1 MINTTNPHQ
10 LQIRLDED
18 CRPMSDSEEATDNY
32 HGLSIKNVKDNQEI
46 EKGEDAV
53 EISLPKSDLS
63 DHSMGFIQE
72 KHTLIDNRPKGKHMT

>member
-1 MINTTNPHQ
+1 MT
-10 LQIRLDED
+10 E
-18 CRPMSDSEEATDNY
+18 SEEATDNY

-53 EISLPKSDLS
+53 EVSLPKSDLS

-72 KHTLIDNRPKGKHMT
+72 KHTLVDNGPKGKRHKS